1 MEWYKDYSKVIGILT
16 FVSGLVLV
24 LVGQEEVG
32 IPLLAAASGVALGKT
47 GGTKV
52 APVLLAGILAFGAMS
67 CSAPRTISVDAIEPG
82 LVEVLDRHDA
92 YVKADQSLDELL
104 KRIYLR
110 TSELLRLVMAEAK
123 K

>member
-1 MEWYKDYSKVIGILT
+1 MEWYKDYSKVIGILM
-16 FVSGLVLV
+16 FVGGLALV

-52 APVLLAGILAFGAMS
+52 AGALLLCLLIMPGCQSGMIHV
-67 CSAPRTISVDAIEPG
+67 SALEPALEGVIE
-82 LVEVLDRHDA
+82 RHDT
-92 YVKADQSLDELL
+92 YVKADPGLSESMKALYLRTTELL
-104 KRIYLR
+104 KKLI
-110 TSELLRLVMAEAK
+110 EEAK